1 MRLINPY
8 FEILEQEPTIEGMYK
23 QIELAGRTCY
33 KSEDKITET
42 SAKEF
47 VDRMVASGHGAMLE
61 HGTVYLE
68 IHGYAD
74 SALYIEDTEHSRCAF
89 DDDGDVLITTN
100 FRVLVENNRI
110 DDLKYWHYSDLHPRR
125 YTVKWH
131 CSRGIDD
138 EFFRHRTL
146 ARVDDWHEFSYAQ
159 ESTRYC
165 NYSKDKFNNE
175 VTFVIPREFHT
186 LIKEGHYDEDTIASF
201 VDENNNCAESWF
213 LWAMFDA
220 ENQYLDIIN
229 PNNTRKIT
237 PQVARDVLPL
247 ATKSDL
253 VMTGFLDNWEHFF
266 ELRTDKAAH
275 PDAKYLADN
284 LAWEFYKRNYFD
296 RLY

>member
-1 MRLINPY
+1 MKLINPY

-47 VDRMVASGHGAMLE
+47 VDRMIASGHGAMLE
-61 HGTVYLE
+61 HGTVYLKM
-68 IHGYAD
+68 HGYAN
-74 SALYIEDTEHSRCAF
+74 SALYIEDSEHSRCTF

-100 FRVLVENNRI
+100 FRVLVEKDRI
-110 DDLKYWHYSDLHPRR
+110 DDLKYWYYSEHHLKR

-146 ARVDDWHEFSYAQ
+146 ARVDDWHEYSYAQ

-165 NYSKDKFNNE
+165 NYSKNKFDNQ
-175 VTFVIPREFHT
+175 VSFVIPREFSNIIH
-186 LIKEGHYDEDTIASF
+186 EAVYDEDTIAAL
-201 VDENNNCAESWF
+201 VDEHGNCAESEF
-213 LWAMFDA
+213 LYSLYDSESVYIDLVNHRGVKA
-220 ENQYLDIIN
+220 QI
-229 PNNTRKIT
+229 
-237 PQVARDVLPL
+237 ARDVLPL
-247 ATKSDL
+247 ATKSEL

-266 ELRTDKAAH
+266 ELRTDSAAH

-296 RLY
+296 E